1 MSFNFGSALH
11 RLSRPIVTGII
22 ILFTGLCLSDAS
34 CAAPWHSGHRHAVI
48 PVAGPDTWGAVD
60 GLGRVLPDYRQV
72 GPPKPDKTVGIFYFT
87 HSNRPGQRIWNNAA
101 ILEKTPNAVV
111 GPLYSPHWW
120 GEPLFGFYIDSNPFV
135 LREHA
140 VMLGDAGINT
150 IILDNTYGVT
160 FFKVDEKL
168 FKTWLHMRAL
178 GNTVPDFVCFAGRG
192 AVRSAG
198 HFIFHGGTG
207 AWTADYQNIYKRGL
221 AKKLWFYWDG
231 KPLML
236 IYGNIHKLPA
246 TIRHFF
252 TLRYCWE
259 HTGGKNRWSWNNTP
273 RRAETAHKL
282 NWLYAW
288 HMNPHVPEEMP
299 VAAAGWATGS
309 TGRSSYN
316 GVEPAQNREHPGRG
330 ICFAE
335 QWQHAL
341 RVDPAFIFIT
351 GWNEWTCGCR
361 PALSK
366 NYFAGR
372 WVSKGQP
379 VFVDEYSPEFS
390 RDIEPMKENKGGLYG
405 GFGDNYY
412 YQMVANIRRYKGV
425 HRLPCVRPA
434 VIHIRGPFSQW
445 NKIGPLFINNVG
457 LAVHRNSP
465 GWGTTHYINNTGRND
480 IVASKFTYDSS
491 NIYLWVKTRKPL
503 TSWRDKS
510 WMLLFLQIPH
520 ASSSQWMGFNY
531 VVDRQVLNDRTS
543 IVEKD
548 VDGKYLWTPAGKARI
563 CVKGNQMQMAIPRS
577 VLGIKGSMP
586 AEINFKWADNIRQ
599 DGKWTDFYLN
609 GDCAPPFRFYY
620 RAKIRE

>member
-1 MSFNFGSALH
+1 
-11 RLSRPIVTGII
+11 
-22 ILFTGLCLSDAS
+22 
-34 CAAPWHSGHRHAVI
+34 
-48 PVAGPDTWGAVD
+48 
-60 GLGRVLPDYRQV
+60 
-72 GPPKPDKTVGIFYFT
+72 VGIFYFT

-101 ILEKTPNAVV
+101 ILEKTPNAVL

-120 GEPLFGFYIDSNPFV
+120 GEPLFGFYIDSDPFV

-160 FFKVDEKL
+160 FFRVDQKL
-168 FKTWLHMRAL
+168 FKTWLHMKAL

-198 HFIFHGGTG
+198 HFIFHGGNG
-207 AWTADYQNIYKRGL
+207 AWTADYQNIYKTGL

-246 TIRHFF
+246 AIRHLF

-273 RRAETAHKL
+273 RKAATAHKF
-282 NWLYAW
+282 NWLFGW
-288 HMNPHVPEEMP
+288 HINPHTPEEMP

-309 TGRSSYN
+309 TGRSSSN
-316 GVEPAQNREHPGRG
+316 GIEPTPSRQHPGRG

-361 PALSK
+361 RASSK

-390 RDIEPMKENKGGLYG
+390 RDIEPMKEDKGGLYG

-425 HRLPCVRPA
+425 HRLPCVHPA

-445 NKIGPLFINNVG
+445 NRIGPLFINNVG

-465 GWGTTHYINNTGRND
+465 GWGNAHYINNTGRND
-480 IVASKFTYDSS
+480 IVASKFT
-491 NIYLWVKTRKPL
+491 
-503 TSWRDKS
+503 
-510 WMLLFLQIPH
+510 
-520 ASSSQWMGFNY
+520 
-531 VVDRQVLNDRTS
+531 
-543 IVEKD
+543 
-548 VDGKYLWTPAGKARI
+548 
-563 CVKGNQMQMAIPRS
+563 
-577 VLGIKGSMP
+577 
-586 AEINFKWADNIRQ
+586 
-599 DGKWTDFYLN
+599 
-609 GDCAPPFRFYY
+609 
-620 RAKIRE
+620 